1 MDHREP
7 AIGSKK
13 WVEVLGRKE
22 RSENNAALYLLRDAM
37 GSDEDAVS
45 SMVTVESEQ
54 RWMDDTTILF
64 TKLV

>member
-1 MDHREP
+1 
-7 AIGSKK
+7 
-13 WVEVLGRKE
+13 
-22 RSENNAALYLLRDAM
+22 M